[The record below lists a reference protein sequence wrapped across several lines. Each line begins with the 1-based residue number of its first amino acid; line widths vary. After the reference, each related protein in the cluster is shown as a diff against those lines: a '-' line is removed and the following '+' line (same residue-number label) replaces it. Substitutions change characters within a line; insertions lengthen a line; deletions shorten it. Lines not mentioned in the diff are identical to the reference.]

1 MSDTLNRTLAAC
13 VVVAATVVV
22 THAQWLNYPGPGVP
36 RLPNGKVD
44 LSAKAPRARDGK
56 PDLSGVWQTELETPE
71 EIARRS
77 NAAANALVVPG
88 DDFRTWNR
96 YFLNILNDFKA
107 EDEPIRPEARR
118 LLQHNIEARAESP
131 SVRCVPQSIPR
142 TDLMSYAPFKMI
154 QAPDQ
159 ITVLYELDN
168 TFRQIHTDGRKLPI
182 DPQPTWGGYSVG
194 RWEGDTLAVDVA
206 GFNDRGWLDSM
217 GHPRSEKLRIQE
229 RFHRRDF
236 GHMDL
241 TITIDDPVMYTKSFT
256 VRATE
261 VLLPDSDVLE
271 TVCNENE
278 RDRAHLPR

>member
-1 MSDTLNRTLAAC
+1 M
-13 VVVAATVVV
+13 
-22 THAQWLNYPGPGVP
+22 
-36 RLPNGKVD
+36 
-44 LSAKAPRARDGK
+44 
-56 PDLSGVWQTELETPE
+56 
-71 EIARRS
+71 
-77 NAAANALVVPG
+77 
-88 DDFRTWNR
+88 
-96 YFLNILNDFKA
+96 
-107 EDEPIRPEARR
+107 
-118 LLQHNIEARAESP
+118 
-131 SVRCVPQSIPR
+131 RCVPQSIPR